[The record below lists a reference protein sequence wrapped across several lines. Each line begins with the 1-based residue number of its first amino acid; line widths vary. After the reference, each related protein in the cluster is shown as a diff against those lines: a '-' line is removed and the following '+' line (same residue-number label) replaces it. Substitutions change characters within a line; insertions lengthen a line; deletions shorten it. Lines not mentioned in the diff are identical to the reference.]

1 MRPVSLLS
9 LVLLLGCSRSGDS
22 HTGTAAPPAAA
33 SSTPAARP
41 SASAAPAPAA
51 QAIRVT
57 AEQAACAE
65 KWLAG
70 HGLDDYGNP
79 KDTMYAGGAPTFDE
93 KTGKTLDRWAL
104 VAKNRPEA
112 LQFCRVPLGP

>member
-1 MRPVSLLS
+1 MRPASLLS
-9 LVLLLGCSRSGDS
+9 LVLVLGCSKSGGS
-22 HTGTAAPPAAA
+22 HNGTAAPPAAD
-33 SSTPAARP
+33 STPAARP
-41 SASAAPAPAA
+41 TASATPAPAA
-51 QAIRVT
+51 QAIRVN
-57 AEQAACAE
+57 AEQAACVE

-79 KDTMYAGGAPTFDE
+79 KDTMYAGGSPTFDE
-93 KTGKTLDRWAL
+93 KTGKTVDRWVL